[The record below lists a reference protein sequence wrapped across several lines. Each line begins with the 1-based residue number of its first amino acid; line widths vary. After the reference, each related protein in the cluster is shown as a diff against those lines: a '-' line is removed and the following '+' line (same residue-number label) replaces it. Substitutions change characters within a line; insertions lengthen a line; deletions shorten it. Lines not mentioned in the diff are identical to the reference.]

1 MSWTVTELALRIGLH
16 DDNTGRRVGRP
27 VRGRQLP
34 MRPPSFFVMT
44 MVAERGRLPA
54 P

>member
-1 MSWTVTELALRIGLH
+1 MQIALNQLTAPHMGLGTEMGASAIKSA
-16 DDNTGRRVGRP
+16 DQVP
-27 VRGRQLP
+27 I
-34 MRPPSFFVMT
+34 MPPSFLVMT

>member
-1 MSWTVTELALRIGLH
+1 MGARPHTHVADHLWRPGA
-16 DDNTGRRVGRP
+16 GRAFSRP
-27 VRGRQLP
+27 TQLP
-34 MRPPSFFVMT
+34 MRPPSFFVIT